1 MKLYPP
7 ITQPVRIG
15 LAICFFVFLCSAPS
29 LSQAQQLRPNSQVSE
44 LVESWQS
51 IREQFRIAIAP
62 FRNPEFEIRM
72 LARGKDQGPLE
83 RLSIT
88 KLPER
93 IILIVGGLQGDRE
106 SCEQFAMSL
115 ERILQYPDSTRLAVF
130 DYPNDGSIQ
139 ESGDVLKEL
148 LREMHRGSPNSRVSI
163 VAHSMGG
170 LVVRWA
176 IETAVKPNEIAV
188 SSIVDHL
195 MMVCPPNHGSV
206 LAQYA
211 DALEFADA
219 VSKMRKRTQSFV
231 TVLNSLIDD
240 GLGEACDELIPGSE
254 FLCKLNRLDRAK
266 GVQYTI
272 IAGTQGPI
280 PPLMRLAG
288 SVLINEG
295 RTRPRLQELPEIDET
310 LRRANELIASDELAL
325 GLGDGAVSLGSA
337 QLPGVAE
344 FFKLP
349 IHHAEWS
356 EVDKPQVQAM
366 LQLIASILCR
376 A

>member
-1 MKLYPP
+1 MC
-7 ITQPVRIG
+7 
-15 LAICFFVFLCSAPS
+15 LAICFFVFLCSAPY
-29 LSQAQQLRPNSQVSE
+29 LSQAQELRPHSQVSE

-51 IREQFRIAIAP
+51 FREQFRVAIAP
-62 FRNPEFEIRM
+62 FRNPEFEIRL
-72 LARGKDQGPLE
+72 LARGKDKGQME
-83 RLSIT
+83 QLSIT

-93 IILIVGGLQGDRE
+93 IVLIVGGLQGDQE

-115 ERILQYPDSTRLAVF
+115 ERVLQYPANTRLAVF

-139 ESGDVLKEL
+139 ESGEVLKQL
-148 LREMHRGSPNSRVSI
+148 LREMHRGSPHSKVSI

-170 LVVRWA
+170 LVARYALENRV
-176 IETAVKPNEIAV
+176 EPNEMAV
-188 SSIVDHL
+188 SSIVDQL
-195 MMVCPPNHGSV
+195 TMVCPPNHGSV

-219 VSKMRKRTQSFV
+219 VSKLRKRTQSFV

-240 GLGEACDELIPGSE
+240 GLGEACDELVPGSE

-266 GVQYTI
+266 GVRYTI

-280 PPLMRLAG
+280 SPLMRLAG

-295 RTRPRLQELPEIDET
+295 RNSPRLQELPKMDEA
-310 LRRANELIASDELAL
+310 LRRANELMTSEELTA

-337 QLPGVAE
+337 RLPGVAE
-344 FFKLP
+344 FIKIP
-349 IHHAEWS
+349 IQHAEWCDL
-356 EVDKPQVQAM
+356 DKPQVQE
-366 LQLIASILCR
+366 LLRLVASILCR

>member
-1 MKLYPP
+1 MQH
-7 ITQPVRIG
+7 IRIWI
-15 LAICFFVFLCSAPS
+15 AICLFVFIGSGPNR
-29 LSQAQQLRPNSQVSE
+29 SQAQQIRPNLQVSE
-44 LVESWQS
+44 LVECWQS
-51 IREQFRIAIAP
+51 FREQFRVAIAP
-62 FRNPEFEIRM
+62 FRNPEFEIRL
-72 LARGKDQGPLE
+72 LARGESKGHME
-83 RLSIT
+83 KLSIT
-88 KLPER
+88 ELPER
-93 IILIVGGLQGDRE
+93 IVLIVGGLQGDRD

-115 ERILQYPDSTRLAVF
+115 ERILHYPDNTRLAVF

-139 ESGDVLKEL
+139 ESGDVLKQL
-148 LREMHRGSPNSRVSI
+148 LQEIHRGSPKTRVSI

-170 LVVRWA
+170 LVARCA
-176 IETAVKPNEIAV
+176 LEIPVKSNDIAV

-195 MMVCPPNHGSV
+195 TMVCPPNHGSV

-219 VSKMRKRTQSFV
+219 VSRLRKRTQSFA

-240 GLGEACDELIPGSE
+240 GLGEACDELVPGSD
-254 FLCKLNRLDRAK
+254 FLCKLNSLDRAK
-266 GVQYTI
+266 GVRYTI

-280 PPLMRLAG
+280 SPLMRLAG
-288 SVLINEG
+288 TVLINES
-295 RTRPRLQELPEIDET
+295 RSSHRVQESPKIDET
-310 LRRANELIASDELAL
+310 LRRANELMTSDELTQ

-337 QLPGVAE
+337 RLPGVTE

-356 EVDKPQVQAM
+356 DVEKPQVQE
-366 LQLIASILCR
+366 LLRLVASILSR